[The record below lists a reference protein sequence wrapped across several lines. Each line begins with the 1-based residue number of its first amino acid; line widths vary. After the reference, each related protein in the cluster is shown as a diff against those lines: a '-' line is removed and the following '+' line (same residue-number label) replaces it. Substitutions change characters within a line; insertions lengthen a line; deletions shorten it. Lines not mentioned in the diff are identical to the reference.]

1 MTSAK
6 QLGKIL
12 LVDRDPAVSQQLKRS
27 LEQAGYSVFAAQNN
41 IKALE
46 AIIHQSPDLVLMELV
61 LPGLNGLELLQRIR
75 SARSRLEL
83 PVLILSSYNDAAAM
97 VAAFDLGADDYLTK
111 PFLPEVV
118 LARIRSQIAL
128 GAARRAGTAKQPNQ
142 VGKGRYQMERLIGIG
157 GFSQTYLARDTHRPG
172 NPLCVVKRLRH
183 MDDKEDKDRTEEHE
197 KIAEIARAAFE
208 REAQILEKLGHHPY
222 IPKLLAHFE
231 EDGQFYTVQDFVR
244 GSSLRQHA
252 NRGVIWSP
260 AQTAHFLCEL
270 LKILVFVH
278 QHGVIHGDIKPS
290 NIIQTRR
297 DKRTHFTLIDFGAI
311 QHIDGPPGQDPFS
324 GVFIGTGDYAPPEQ
338 LSGCPRF
345 NSDIFALGRVAVEM
359 SMGTLPRIGEPLAEA
374 IPFGFG
380 DPRLLAILERM
391 VTPDADARYPTAQ
404 ALLDEIRPLYRQL
417 LAECARPSR
426 QPVLV
431 EPEEMEITAAGRDRG

>member
-6 QLGKIL
+6 RLGKIL
-12 LVDRDPAVSQQLKRS
+12 LVDRDPAVNQQLRS
-27 LEQAGYSVFAAQNN
+27 HLEQAGYSVLEAQSSTE
-41 IKALE
+41 ALE
-46 AIIHQSPDLVLMELV
+46 AVLHQFPDLVVMELA
-61 LPGLNGLELLQRIR
+61 LPELNGLELLQMIR
-75 SARSRLEL
+75 SARSRIEL

-111 PFLPEVV
+111 PFVPEVV
-118 LARIRSQIAL
+118 LARICSQLAL
-128 GAARRAGTAKQPNQ
+128 VAAQQARVSKQPNR
-142 VGKGRYQMERLIGIG
+142 VGNGRYQIQRLIGIG

-172 NPLCVVKRLRH
+172 NPLCVVKQLRWRENE
-183 MDDKEDKDRTEEHE
+183 KEKDHTEKH
-197 KIAEIARAAFE
+197 KKAAEIVKAAFE
-208 REAQILEKLGHHPY
+208 REAEILEKISHHPN

-231 EDGQFYTVQDFVR
+231 EGGQFYTVQDFVR
-244 GSSLRQHA
+244 GPSLQKHA

-260 AQTAHFLCEL
+260 VQTAYFLCEL

-297 DKRTHFTLIDFGAI
+297 DKRTHFVLIDFGATR
-311 QHIDGPPGQDPFS
+311 HINNQLAQDLFP
-324 GVFIGTGDYAPPEQ
+324 GVFIGTRDYAPPEQ
-338 LSGCPRF
+338 LSGSPRF
-345 NSDIFALGRVAVEM
+345 NSDIFALGRVAVKM
-359 SMGTLPRIGEPLAEA
+359 STGVLPQIGGSLAEA

-391 VTPDADARYPTAQ
+391 VAPDADARYPTAQ
-404 ALLDEIRPLYRQL
+404 AVLDEILPLYRQL
-417 LAECARPSR
+417 MAERSQPSR

-431 EPEEMEITAAGRDRG
+431 GQEEVELTAAEPSLR